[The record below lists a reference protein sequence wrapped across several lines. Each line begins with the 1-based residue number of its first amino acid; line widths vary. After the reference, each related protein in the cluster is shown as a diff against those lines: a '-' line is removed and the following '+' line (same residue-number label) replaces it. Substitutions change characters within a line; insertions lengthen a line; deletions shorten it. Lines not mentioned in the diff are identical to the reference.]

1 MLNLTSAAGEHC
13 EQADKSKQQHICE
26 IRCFFDFLSIKYS
39 FAVNRTRKANLP
51 ETDPASALALSLSRS
66 LCVYQTCN
74 ACVCPHARLRSKVK
88 HARCVNTQLGR
99 CAVARTAAGWD

>member
-51 ETDPASALALSLSRS
+51 GSATDPTRWLPQQTGCVFTNVQC
-66 LCVYQTCN
+66 LCT
-74 ACVCPHARLRSKVK
+74 
-88 HARCVNTQLGR
+88 LGYVR
-99 CAVARTAAGWD
+99 R